1 MKNVI
6 IGTILAMGAMLI
18 LGGCGEEEPKTIAY
32 YKAHLDEAKEVRVEC
47 KAKKENGAF
56 DGQSPLAPTPE
67 MVNCSNA
74 QKAII
79 FSPSKP
85 IRGNE
90 PVQKT
95 W

>member
-1 MKNVI
+1 MIV
-6 IGTILAMGAMLI
+6 GTALAMGTMFI
-18 LGGCGEEEPKTIAY
+18 LSGCGEEKPKTIAY
-32 YKAHLDEAKEVRVEC
+32 YKAHLDEAKEVRAEC
-47 KAKKENGAF
+47 KTKKEDGAF

-67 MVNCSNA
+67 MVNCYNA
-74 QKAII
+74 QHAII
-79 FSPSKP
+79 FSSSKP

>member
-6 IGTILAMGAMLI
+6 IGTMLAMGAMLI
-18 LGGCGEEEPKTIAY
+18 LGGCGEEEPKTIVY
-32 YKAHLDEAKEVRVEC
+32 YKAHFDEAKAVRVEC

>member
-6 IGTILAMGAMLI
+6 IGTVLAIGAMFI
-18 LGGCGEEEPKTIAY
+18 LSGCGEEEPKTIAY
-32 YKAHLDEAKEVRVEC
+32 YKAHLDEAKAVRVEC

-67 MVNCSNA
+67 MVNCYNA
-74 QKAII
+74 QHAIM
-79 FSPSKP
+79 FSSSKP
-85 IRGNE
+85 IRGDE